1 MVSSDGIAIWEIC
14 IQMLILHV
22 TTTSCPYETLCGASA
37 SASSVQKTVRLRVP
51 SQQHDAYL
59 DLFSVQSYRLL
70 EIKVMIAGDAGR
82 YYLVITGV
90 V

>member
-1 MVSSDGIAIWEIC
+1 MSRLRVALTKLFAE
-14 IQMLILHV
+14 QAQVRRL
-22 TTTSCPYETLCGASA
+22 TR
-37 SASSVQKTVRLRVP
+37 KTVRLRVP

-70 EIKVMIAGDAGR
+70 ETKVMIAGDAGR
-82 YYLVITGV
+82 FYLVITGV